1 MKTDSQ
7 RIVAD
12 GFRRLRKT
20 GAYED
25 ERTRLIAEARRRRGD
40 ELACASLWQRISVNW
55 EIEREVRAKLA
66 KRFPRE
72 ALYAARVRF

>member
-1 MKTDSQ
+1 MKRDSQ
-7 RIVAD
+7 KIVAD
-12 GFRRLRKT
+12 GYRRLRGT
-20 GAYED
+20 DAYRD
-25 ERTRLIAEARRRRGD
+25 ERARLLAEARRRRGD